1 MRSRY
6 TNCNLSDSGGDR
18 IPAVFMDRTI
28 LHCDCNGFYASV
40 ECVLHPEYRN
50 VPMAVCGNP
59 ENRHGIILAKNELA
73 KAYGVQTAETIW
85 QAKKK
90 CPGLV
95 LASAHHEEYERFSKR
110 VNEIYL
116 RYTDQVEPFSID
128 ESWLDVGGSRELF
141 GDGVQIA
148 DELRET
154 VRRETGLT
162 ISVGVSFNK
171 IFAKMGS
178 DYKKP
183 DATTVISR
191 DNYKDILW
199 PLPVSDLIYVGKS
212 CAKTLQAMGI
222 RTIGELACASP
233 AYLCG
238 RLGKLGETLYDY
250 ANGLEDS
257 PVLTFDHKREIKS
270 VGNGMTFRRDLV
282 NTEEIELGLY
292 VLSDEVA
299 QRLRK
304 YGLKC
309 RTVSVTIKD
318 TNLKVI
324 NRQKA
329 LMIPSQLSRDLWQ
342 ASLELVHSSWNPNK
356 PIRMLTVTAMNVV
369 GEEEACWQA
378 SIFISEE
385 MEQKRKKLEA
395 LETALDDIRQKYG
408 QEAVKRASVL
418 KNDLGISG
426 ALTEK
431 QE

>member
-1 MRSRY
+1 M
-6 TNCNLSDSGGDR
+6 
-18 IPAVFMDRTI
+18 MDRTI
-28 LHCDCNGFYASV
+28 LHCDCNGFFASV

-73 KAYGVQTAETIW
+73 KKYGIQTAETIW

-90 CPGLV
+90 CPQLV
-95 LASAHHEEYERFSKR
+95 LAPAHHDEYSRYSKM

-116 RYTDQVEPFSID
+116 QYTDQVEPFSID
-128 ESWLDVGGSRELF
+128 ESWLDVTGSRELF
-141 GDGVQIA
+141 GDGKTIA
-148 DELRET
+148 DELRRR
-154 VRRETGLT
+154 VREELGIT

-183 DATTVISR
+183 DATTVITR
-191 DNYKDILW
+191 DNYQELLW
-199 PLPVSDLIYVGKS
+199 KLPVTDMIFVGKS
-212 CAKTLQAMGI
+212 GAQTLYNMGV
-222 RTIGELACASP
+222 RTIGDLARTSQDH
-233 AYLCG
+233 LTVK
-238 RLGKLGETLYDY
+238 LGKLGETLYEY

-257 PVLTFDHKREIKS
+257 PVLTYDHKREVKS

-282 NTEEIELGLY
+282 NTQEIELGLY
-292 VLSDEVA
+292 TLCDEVA

-318 TNLKVI
+318 TKLKSI
-324 NRQKA
+324 SRQKA
-329 LMIPSQLSRDLWQ
+329 LSVPSQLSKDLWQ
-342 ASLELVHSSWNPNK
+342 ASLELVHGNWNPNK
-356 PIRMLTVTAMNVV
+356 AIRMLTVTAMNVMP
-369 GEEEACWQA
+369 EDEAVWQM
-378 SIFISEE
+378 SIFTSAKEE
-385 MEQKRKKLEA
+385 KNRKKQAA
-395 LETALDDIRQKYG
+395 LEGALDQIRQKYVD
-408 QEAVKRASVL
+408 QAVKRAAVL
-418 KNDLGISG
+418 NNDLGIAG